1 MILKIN
7 FTFQSGYIQICRYL
21 PCCYL
26 YISLHSNLV
35 IFKCNISNHMLSY
48 IHLYIP
54 IWLYSNKTAAL
65 QSLNGR
71 YFTFQSGYIQMIDPS
86 QVTVNDIVFT
96 FQSGYIQMH
105 MQKFVSNQVINF
117 TFQSGYIQIIY
128 DLPS

>member
-1 MILKIN
+1 
-7 FTFQSGYIQICRYL
+7 
-21 PCCYL
+21 
-26 YISLHSNLV
+26 
-35 IFKCNISNHMLSY
+35 
-48 IHLYIP
+48 
-54 IWLYSNKTAAL
+54 
-65 QSLNGR
+65 
-71 YFTFQSGYIQMIDPS
+71 MIDPS